1 LVLKLKTIHSTTSYL
16 LTYLHTTYFYVVDH
30 TIFEQFQT
38 GKYSILSKAERVCRC
53 SVTSVCC

>member
-16 LTYLHTTYFYVVDH
+16 LTYLHTPYFYVVDH

-38 GKYSILSKAERVCRC
+38 GKFIPFSPRP
-53 SVTSVCC
+53 SVFVVVL